1 MNLKNKWLGSYV
13 SSTSFYR
20 SKIDNGIHIICV
32 IEKRFKEN
40 KDKKIYQEL
49 GHIHYKIIFHKYS
62 KGNVNLKNSDVLDN
76 FSINKTKQYKK

>member
-1 MNLKNKWLGSYV
+1 MNLKNKWLGSYI
-13 SSTSFYR
+13 SSTSFYI
-20 SKIDNGIHIICV
+20 SKLDNDIHIICV

>member
-1 MNLKNKWLGSYV
+1 MNLKNKWLGSYI

-20 SKIDNGIHIICV
+20 SKIDYDIHIICV

-76 FSINKTKQYKK
+76 FSINETEQYKK

>member
-1 MNLKNKWLGSYV
+1 MNLKNKWLGSYI

-20 SKIDNGIHIICV
+20 SKIDNDIHIICV

-40 KDKKIYQEL
+40 QDKKIYQEL

>member
-20 SKIDNGIHIICV
+20 SKKDNDIYIICV

-49 GHIHYKIIFHKYS
+49 GHIHYKIIFHIYS

>member
-1 MNLKNKWLGSYV
+1 MNLKNKWLGSYI

-20 SKIDNGIHIICV
+20 SKIDNDIHIIYV
-32 IEKRFKEN
+32 IEKGSKKFKI
-40 KDKKIYQEL
+40 KKIYQEL

>member
-20 SKIDNGIHIICV
+20 SKIDNDIYIICV

-40 KDKKIYQEL
+40 QDKKIYQEL